1 MTVYNKP
8 QKYLFAVDCVI
19 FGYSESELQL
29 LLFKRQIEPCKGEW
43 SLVGGFVE
51 QEESSDDAA
60 KRVLHNLTGL
70 KDIYLE
76 QVEAFTAVNRDP
88 GGRVISLVYYA
99 LIRQDKQDKSLIHDF
114 GAQWLPVKQLPDLIF
129 DHNEMVDKSLHK
141 LRIKASHELI
151 GKQLLPDSFTLL
163 ELRSLYNAIYQ
174 REFDP
179 GNFRKKILSTNL
191 LARLDHKNTTDSK
204 KGAYY
209 FEFKKDI
216 DDFRTDRIVKY

>member
-1 MTVYNKP
+1 MVVYIKP

-19 FGYSESELQL
+19 FSYSDSELQL
-29 LLFKRQIEPCKGEW
+29 LLFKRQIEPCKGQW

-51 QEESSDDAA
+51 PAESSDEAA
-60 KRVLHNLTGL
+60 KRVLLKLTGL

-88 GGRVISLVYYA
+88 GDRVISLVYYA
-99 LIRQDKQDKSLIHDF
+99 LIRQDKQDKAMIHDF
-114 GAQWLPVKQLPDLIF
+114 GAQWMPIKKLPKLIF
-129 DHNEMVDKSLHK
+129 DHSEMVEKSLHK

-151 GKQLLPDSFTLL
+151 GKQLLPDAFTLI
-163 ELRSLYNAIYQ
+163 ELRNLYNALYQ

-179 GNFRKKILSTNL
+179 GNFRKKTLSTRL
-191 LARLDHKNTTDSK
+191 LTRLDHKNTTDSK

-209 FEFKKDI
+209 FTFNKNI
-216 DDFRTDRIVKY
+216 NDFRTDRIVKY